1 MTTCRRYWRSGEGR
15 KNQARS
21 AWQGIEV
28 LCRWKALLRTAR
40 DLEALAEL
48 KYGNDLAIIAIHA
61 AIAYTDALTT
71 AYREVKSTDG
81 DHRRAAD
88 LLVHALG
95 RRADP
100 DQIERLRSILDA
112 KTHASYSGDYYSLA
126 QGRGIL
132 RETEVFVAWA
142 EDLFRNRPI

>member
-1 MTTCRRYWRSGEGR
+1 VVKVGKTKRE
-15 KNQARS
+15 ARGKAS
-21 AWQGIEV
+21 KYYAVGQ
-28 LCRWKALLRTAR
+28 ALLRTAR